1 MLTNALSR
9 SGKNDVSKVIHG
21 GFSPIITFR
30 TQLKVL
36 DVACGT
42 GTVGAALAKR
52 GFRSVAGLD
61 FSREMLDR
69 AQEKMHEKR
78 PVYNEMIESA
88 FGLEVPSQLLGR
100 TYDCVVMMGGF
111 AAGHIPLGR

>member
-1 MLTNALSR
+1 MLTEALSR
-9 SGKNDVSKVIHG
+9 SGKNDVSKVRKRRDAIH
-21 GFSPIITFR
+21 SNKMKVNP

-69 AQEKMHEKR
+69 AQEKIFEKR

-88 FGLEVPSQLLGR
+88 FGTEVQRYPMPS
-100 TYDCVVMMGGF
+100 
-111 AAGHIPLGR
+111 P